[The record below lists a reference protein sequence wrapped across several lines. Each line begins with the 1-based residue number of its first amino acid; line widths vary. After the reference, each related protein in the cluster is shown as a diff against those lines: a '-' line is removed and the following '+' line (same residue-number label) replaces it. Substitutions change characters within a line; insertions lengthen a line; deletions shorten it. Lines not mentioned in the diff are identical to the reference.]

1 MATDRT
7 FNSMLNEYLTNE
19 LLMEELI
26 KRDYWLNKL
35 AKDEDW
41 KGGDVIV
48 PFRGAQASSVKF
60 GGLTPSNDIAQSKY
74 VRGKI
79 QGYKEVWGSLIFN
92 ETDLQQ
98 HDGKIPE
105 STFLR
110 ILPDEIDGFM
120 DYYKETVSFTLGA
133 GGSGTKGGFAAVT
146 DATNAATGIMIV
158 DRIDRFVIDQ
168 KLVLIDQNSAAL
180 SVYVTAIDINTNS
193 VTLSLSRA
201 GAAADVSAYS
211 VAQSARFYYDGAYDG
226 TTYLGFISIKDALL
240 SSTNGGSTT
249 LHGQTKTAYPYLQ
262 AVNVDGSTIS
272 ATNILDKLFDFYV
285 SVRIKARGQAST
297 LVMSFKNWGSCM
309 KSQEIHK
316 GQFVVTAAPKKSNY
330 GWFEMTIASTKS
342 GETLDIAG
350 VQEMPDDVIF
360 AIDWSSMKFLSNG
373 GFKKRVSPDGRM
385 FYEIRNTTGF
395 QYVVDT
401 CLYGE
406 LQHTKPGNNG
416 VLYGISY

>member
-26 KRDYWLNKL
+26 KRDYWLTKI

-48 PFRGAQASSVKF
+48 PFRGAQASSVRF
-60 GGLTPSNDIAQSKY
+60 GGLTASNDIAQSKY

-79 QGYKEVWGSLIFN
+79 QGYKECWGSLIFN

-110 ILPDEIDGFM
+110 VLPDEIDAFM
-120 DYYKETVSFTLGA
+120 DYYKELVSYTLGA
-133 GGSGTKGGFAAVT
+133 GGSTVGFAAVT
-146 DATNAATGIMIV
+146 DATSAASGVMVV

-168 KLVLIDQNSAAL
+168 KLGLIDNDSAL
-180 SVYVTAIDINTNS
+180 LPVYVTGIDINTNT
-193 VTLSLSRA
+193 VTLSLSRQ
-201 GAAADVSAYS
+201 GPAADVSAYT
-211 VAQSARFYYDGAYDG
+211 VAQHARFYYDGAYDG
-226 TTYLGFISIKDALL
+226 TTYSGFISIRDALL
-240 SSTNGGSTT
+240 SSTNGGSAT

-262 AVNVDGSTIS
+262 AVNVDGSS
-272 ATNILDKLFDFYV
+272 VSSSNILDKLFDFYV

-297 LVMSFKNWGSCM
+297 LVMSLKNWGSCM

-316 GQFVVTAAPKKSNY
+316 GQFVVTSAPKKSNY
-330 GWFEMTIASTKS
+330 GWFEMTIAATKT
-342 GETLDIAG
+342 GESLDIAG
-350 VQEMPDDVIF
+350 VQEMPDDLIF

-395 QYVVDT
+395 QYIVDT

-416 VLYGISY
+416 VLFGISY